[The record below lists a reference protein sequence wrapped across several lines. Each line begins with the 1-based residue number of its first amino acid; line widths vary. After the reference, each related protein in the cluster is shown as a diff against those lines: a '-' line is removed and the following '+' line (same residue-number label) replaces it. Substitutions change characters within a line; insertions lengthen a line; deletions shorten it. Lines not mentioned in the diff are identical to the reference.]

1 MNPFAVAP
9 FGQDPWWLV
18 LVKVVLL
25 FVILL
30 AWTIVN
36 VWFERRVLA
45 KMQNRIGPVMNSA
58 WAGGVFQA
66 VGDGLKLVFKE
77 IVKPKGADSFVFS
90 LAPIIAGVAAFS
102 SWAVIP
108 LGGQVSMFGHQT
120 NLQITDVPVAVLF
133 ILAISSIGVY
143 GIVPV
148 SYTHL
153 TLPTKRIV

>member
-90 LAPIIAGVAAFS
+90 LSLI
-102 SWAVIP
+102 
-108 LGGQVSMFGHQT
+108 H
-120 NLQITDVPVAVLF
+120 
-133 ILAISSIGVY
+133 ISE
-143 GIVPV
+143 
-148 SYTHL
+148 
-153 TLPTKRIV
+153 PTRPY

>member
-77 IVKPKGADSFVFS
+77 IVKPRGRTASSSAWRRS
-90 LAPIIAGVAAFS
+90 LPASRHSARG
-102 SWAVIP
+102 
-108 LGGQVSMFGHQT
+108 
-120 NLQITDVPVAVLF
+120 
-133 ILAISSIGVY
+133 
-143 GIVPV
+143 
-148 SYTHL
+148 
-153 TLPTKRIV
+153 R